1 MDITALVARLREQKA
16 HSIISFENGRVVKRT
31 HADVYADVQAA
42 CARLAGWGLRA
53 GMRVGIRA
61 PNSYQWIIYD
71 LALIQLRAISVAFT
85 DDFAHI
91 GAQELCEKYSLSLI
105 LVASKE
111 GSRNADKSP
120 YIAYIDGDCD
130 GVKVIDRVAAEDDES
145 FDKPGLIFSSGSSGG
160 LRGLVLN
167 RKGIEE
173 SVDSFTQV
181 IAPSDD
187 DSVLL
192 FLPISN
198 FQQRLIYYS
207 ALWYGFDTIVTDP
220 GHLFRALKE
229 LHPTIFIA
237 PPTLYEA
244 FETRFSNLPKW
255 KRLIAQVA
263 GHAALKV
270 PIGSA
275 RQRIARLLFKG
286 AYETLGGRIRLMVT
300 GMAPIKRSTLDLFAR
315 MQLPLFETY
324 GLIEFGS
331 VALNVPKAHRIGSV
345 GRLLP
350 GVRVEIA
357 EDGEIIAHREQLQ
370 THEYFECGE
379 GESERTFIGN
389 NRVATGDIGR
399 FDDEGYLYLV
409 GRKKEIIITG
419 GGKKVH
425 PEVLEAELN
434 ACPDV
439 ARSVVFGSQG
449 APSLAAVVLPK
460 SPKDADAQGR
470 IQQFVEQL
478 NKRQPSTTIGKIV
491 FTDLEFSRENGFLR
505 PNLKL
510 DRKKIGQHFQA
521 ELWALAARAG
531 KS

>member
-1 MDITALVARLREQKA
+1 MDITALVSRLPEQTS
-16 HSIISFENGRVVKRT
+16 HNIISFESGRVVKRT

-42 CARLAGWGLRA
+42 CDRLRAWGLKP

-71 LALIQLRAISVAFT
+71 LALIQLRAVSVAFT
-85 DDFAHI
+85 DDFAQMS
-91 GAQELCEKYSLSLI
+91 AEELCEKYSLSLI
-105 LVASKE
+105 IVTSKE
-111 GSRNADKSP
+111 GSRDSARSP
-120 YIAYIDGDCD
+120 FIVCIDGSNDD
-130 GVKVIDRVAAEDDES
+130 VRVNDRGIVTDDES
-145 FDKPGLIFSSGSSGG
+145 FDKPGLIFSSGSTGG
-160 LRGLVLN
+160 LRSLVLN

-181 IAPSDD
+181 ITPRKD

-207 ALWYGFDTIVTDP
+207 ALWYGFDVIVTDP
-220 GHLFRALKE
+220 ARLFRALKE

-244 FETRFSNLPKW
+244 IETRFSNLPKW
-255 KRLIAQVA
+255 KQLMAQFV
-263 GHAALKV
+263 GKAALRLPVK
-270 PIGSA
+270 SA
-275 RQRIARLLFKG
+275 REKVAKLFFREVH
-286 AYETLGGRIRLMVT
+286 ETLGGRMRFMVT
-300 GMAPIKRSTLDLFAR
+300 GMAPIKRSTLDLFAL

-345 GRLLP
+345 GQLLP
-350 GVRVEIA
+350 GVQVEIA
-357 EDGEIIAHREQLQ
+357 EDGEIIAHREHTQ
-370 THEYFECGE
+370 THGYFECAE
-379 GESERTFIGN
+379 GESEKTFIGN

-399 FDDEGYLYLV
+399 FDRDGYLYLI

-425 PEVLEAELN
+425 PEVLEAEIN

-439 ARSVVFGSQG
+439 ARSVIFGSQG
-449 APSLAAVVLPK
+449 APSLVAVVLPK
-460 SPKDADAQGR
+460 NPGDADAQVR
-470 IQQFVEQL
+470 IRQFVDEF
-478 NKRQPSTTIGKIV
+478 NKRQPSMTVGKVV

-510 DRKKIGQHFQA
+510 DRKRIGQHFQA
-521 ELWALAARAG
+521 EISALAASA
-531 KS
+531 SNI

>member
-1 MDITALVARLREQKA
+1 MDITALVARLPEQKA
-16 HSIISFENGRVVKRT
+16 HSIISFENGRVVRRT

-42 CARLAGWGLRA
+42 RDRLMAWGLKA

-71 LALIQLRAISVAFT
+71 LALIQMRAVSVAFT
-85 DDFAHI
+85 DDFAQM
-91 GAQELCEKYSLSLI
+91 GAEELCEKYSLSLI
-105 LVASKE
+105 FVTAKE
-111 GSRNADKSP
+111 GSRDPEKSP
-120 YIAYIDGDCD
+120 FIVYIEGNNNGAR
-130 GVKVIDRVAAEDDES
+130 VIDRGIPTDDES
-145 FDKPGLIFSSGSSGG
+145 FDRPGLIFSSGSTGG

-181 IAPSDD
+181 IAPRED

-207 ALWYGFDTIVTDP
+207 ALWYGFDIIVTDTSR
-220 GHLFRALKE
+220 LFRALKE

-255 KRLIAQVA
+255 KQLIAQIA
-263 GHAALKV
+263 GGVALKL
-270 PIGSA
+270 PIKSA
-275 RQRIARLLFKG
+275 RQKVAQLLFKEV
-286 AYETLGGRIRLMVT
+286 YKTLGSRMRFMVT

-331 VALNVPKAHRIGSV
+331 VALNVPKAHKVGSV
-345 GRLLP
+345 GKPLP
-350 GVRVEIA
+350 GVQIEIA
-357 EDGEIIAHREQLQ
+357 EDGEIIAHREHMQ
-370 THEYFECGE
+370 THGYFDCAE
-379 GESERTFIGN
+379 GESEKTFIGN

-399 FDDEGYLYLV
+399 FDDDGYLYLI

-425 PEVLEAELN
+425 PEVLEAEIN
-434 ACPDV
+434 ACMDV
-439 ARSVVFGSQG
+439 ARSVLFGSQG
-449 APSLAAVVLPK
+449 APSLVAVVLPK
-460 SPKDADAQGR
+460 NPKDAGAQGR
-470 IQQFVEQL
+470 IQQFVEQF
-478 NKRQPSTTIGKIV
+478 NKRQPSMTVGEIV

-510 DRKKIGQHFQA
+510 DRKKIEQHFQA
-521 ELWALAARAG
+521 EISAFAAKPG
-531 KS
+531 KI

>member
-1 MDITALVARLREQKA
+1 MDITVLVARLPEQKA
-16 HSIISFENGRVVKRT
+16 HRILSYENGRLVQRT
-31 HADVYADVQAA
+31 HADVYTDVQAA
-42 CARLAGWGLRA
+42 CDRLRAWGLKP

-71 LALIQLRAISVAFT
+71 LALVQIRAVSVAFT
-85 DDFAHI
+85 DDFAHLS
-91 GAQELCEKYSLSLI
+91 AAELGEKYALSLI
-105 LVASKE
+105 LVTSKE
-111 GSRNADKSP
+111 GGRDPQNSSF
-120 YIAYIDGDCD
+120 IAYIDGNND
-130 GVKVIDRVAAEDDES
+130 GVRAIDRGLPADDEG
-145 FDKPGLIFSSGSSGG
+145 FDKPGLIFSSGSTGG
-160 LRGLVLN
+160 LRGLVIN
-167 RKGIEE
+167 RKGLEE

-181 IAPSDD
+181 IAPRED

-207 ALWYGFDTIVTDP
+207 ALWYGFDIIVTDP
-220 GHLFRALKE
+220 ARLFRALKE

-255 KRLIAQVA
+255 KQLF
-263 GHAALKV
+263 
-270 PIGSA
+270 A
-275 RQRIARLLFKG
+275 RMVGDAARLLPTESARRRVAQLFFKEV
-286 AYETLGGRIRLMVT
+286 YETLGGRMRFMVT

-331 VALNVPKAHRIGSV
+331 VALNVPTAHKVGSV

-350 GVRVEIA
+350 GVQIEIA
-357 EDGEIIAHREQLQ
+357 EDGEIIARREHLQ
-370 THEYFECGE
+370 THGYFECAE
-379 GESERTFIGN
+379 GESEKTFIGN

-399 FDDEGYLYLV
+399 FDDSGYLYLI

-425 PEVLEAELN
+425 PEVLEAEIN
-434 ACPDV
+434 ACPEV
-439 ARSVVFGSQG
+439 ARSVVFGSPG

-460 SPKDADAQGR
+460 NPQDAGAQAR
-470 IQQFVEQL
+470 IREFVEQF
-478 NKRQPSTTIGKIV
+478 NKRQPAMTVGKIV
-491 FTDLEFSRENGFLR
+491 FTDLEFTRENGFLR

-521 ELWALAARAG
+521 ELSGLAAKAG